1 MMENKPL
8 SEKKVFIAS
17 YTHIANGVYTTIG
30 GPALAIKDYLK
41 NKVKILTC
49 IWQPLPISDTLSVV
63 AEIYEDNKLVKAWR
77 LPVINWPFGRKKA
90 ISFIYVA
97 LKIRDI
103 FSVPYFVLRSNCR
116 YDYFIGIEAL
126 NALAGVFLRKIG
138 FVKSVIYYNFD
149 YGEVRFKNKP
159 LNLLFHFLD
168 KVAISYADYTWYF
181 SKYVLSAR
189 KKKGF
194 LKKDK
199 LSSQLVVPIGIN
211 FSKTK
216 FLPIDSID
224 RKRIVYLGTLYWTQ
238 GVQLIIKSMPDILKI
253 DKDIK
258 LVIIGSGVLER
269 ELKRMV
275 KEKNLDGHVKFTG
288 IISDEA
294 AEKILSGSG
303 IGVAPYFPD
312 PYSTR
317 IGSDPTKPKIYLS
330 CGLPVIITRVPPIAE
345 EIEKNKLGIAI
356 DYNKEELI
364 AAIQRLIDDPYFY
377 EECRKNVFNFIS
389 KYDWEIVLGNAFKAL
404 CNMNHG

>member
-1 MMENKPL
+1 MENSFL
-8 SEKKVFIAS
+8 REERIIIAS
-17 YTHIANGVYTTIG
+17 YTHIADGKYTTIG

-41 NKVKILTC
+41 NKVKRLTC
-49 IWQPLPISDTLSVV
+49 VWQPLPISDTLSVV
-63 AEIYEDNKLVKAWR
+63 TEIYEENKLVKAWK
-77 LPVINWPFGRKKA
+77 LPVINWPFGRKKV
-90 ISFIYVA
+90 ISFIYIA

-126 NALAGVFLRKIG
+126 NALTGVLLRKMGI
-138 FVKSVIYYNFD
+138 VKRVIYYNFD

-168 KVAISYADYTWYF
+168 KLAINYADSTWYF
-181 SKYVLSAR
+181 SEQVISAR
-189 KKKGF
+189 KKRGI

-216 FLPIDSID
+216 FLPVDLID

-238 GVQLIIKSMPDILKI
+238 GVQLIIESLPDILKM

-258 LVIIGSGVLER
+258 LVVIGSGILER
-269 ELKRMV
+269 GLKHMV
-275 KEKNLDGHVKFTG
+275 KEKNLDGYVKFTG
-288 IISDEA
+288 IIPDEEV
-294 AEKILSGSG
+294 EKILSGSG

-312 PYSTR
+312 PHSTR

-330 CGLPVIITRVPPIAE
+330 CGLPVVITRVPPIAE

-356 DYNKEELI
+356 NYNKEELI
-364 AAIQRLIDDPYFY
+364 AAIERLINDFYFY
-377 EECRKNVFNFIS
+377 EECRKNIVNFIY

-404 CNMNHG
+404 YNMNHG

>member
-1 MMENKPL
+1 MENKHL
-8 SEKKVFIAS
+8 SEKKVIIAS
-17 YTHIANGVYTTIG
+17 YTHIADGKYTTIG

-41 NKVKILTC
+41 NKVKRLTC

-63 AEIYEDNKLVKAWR
+63 TEIYEENKLAKAWK
-77 LPVINWPFGRKKA
+77 LPVINWPFGRGKA
-90 ISFIYVA
+90 ISLIYIA

-126 NALAGVFLRKIG
+126 NALSGVLLRKMGI
-138 FVKSVIYYNFD
+138 VKRVIYYNFD

-159 LNLLFHFLD
+159 LNSLFHFLD
-168 KVAISYADYTWYF
+168 KIAINYADYTWYF
-181 SKYVLSAR
+181 SEYVLSAR
-189 KKKGF
+189 KKRGI
-194 LKKDK
+194 LEKDK
-199 LSSQLVVPIGIN
+199 LSSQLIVPIGIN

-238 GVQLIIKSMPDILKI
+238 GVHLIIESLPDILKI

-269 ELKRMV
+269 ELKHMV
-275 KEKNLDGHVKFTG
+275 KEKNLDGYVKFTG
-288 IISDEA
+288 IISDEE

-312 PYSTR
+312 PHSTR

-330 CGLPVIITRVPPIAE
+330 CGLPVVITRVPPIAE
-345 EIEKNKLGIAI
+345 EIEKNQLGIAI
-356 DYNKEELI
+356 NYNKKELI
-364 AAIQRLIDDPYFY
+364 AAIQRLINDSYFY
-377 EECRKNVFNFIS
+377 EECRKNIVNFIY

-404 CNMNHG
+404 YNMNHG